1 MSPLATYLVETF
13 VTLVAVVAIA
23 IVVLVGARRLG
34 LGRPHG
40 PMRLVGRLPLDARR
54 ALYLVRV
61 ADHILVLGA
70 SEAGLTKLSELS
82 ASDLDDDA
90 EPLHPTGFA
99 DLLARLRNTP
109 ASRSKPSE
117 KTIPE
122 SEDA

>member
-61 ADHILVLGA
+61 ADQVLVLGA
-70 SEAGLTKLSELS
+70 SEAGLTKLAELN
-82 ASDLDDDA
+82 ASSLDD
-90 EPLHPTGFA
+90 EPESPPTGFA
-99 DLLARLRNTP
+99 ELLARLRKAPPARGNPSDPTTP
-109 ASRSKPSE
+109 E
-117 KTIPE
+117 N
-122 SEDA
+122 DDV